1 MQKASTGRE
10 VRHRRGG
17 LEAGREGRIL
27 LASRGELA
35 HQGWWALNTDHM
47 LRLANQGPEPLAAGL
62 GTNTCTG
69 GQVDVE
75 VLGREVGGRDGLS
88 FKANGA
94 ASDGPG
100 SAELGR
106 VSDLKGS
113 GPSLLGASP
122 GLVFMTTIAGDLEA
136 QKPRMIGQQFGGFAP
151 CGSEHAGMEW
161 YRHQLMGPG
170 GQRALEMASQCP
182 RQQQNKAHDL
192 PGKGPRVTAG
202 LPHWAWSLGS

>member
-1 MQKASTGRE
+1 ML
-10 VRHRRGG
+10 G
-17 LEAGREGRIL
+17 LA
-27 LASRGELA
+27 
-35 HQGWWALNTDHM
+35 D
-47 LRLANQGPEPLAAGL
+47 QGPEPLAAGL
-62 GTNTCTG
+62 GTNTRTG

-75 VLGREVGGRDGLS
+75 VLGREVGGRNGLS
-88 FKANGA
+88 LKANGA
-94 ASDGPG
+94 ASDSPG
-100 SAELGR
+100 SAERGR

-113 GPSLLGASP
+113 GPALLGTSP

-136 QKPRMIGQQFGGFAP
+136 QKPRMIGQQFGGFAS

-182 RQQQNKAHDL
+182 SDSKIKL
-192 PGKGPRVTAG
+192 MTCTAG